1 MGGVN
6 LYNLRKANRRLQAGE
21 IINNIAW
28 EIEKRNEMLKLK
40 NKRYHVMSK
49 EEFVRR
55 MLEDRNL

>member
-1 MGGVN
+1 M
-6 LYNLRKANRRLQAGE
+6 YNLRKANRRLQAGE